1 MNQSLLYFL
10 RCGCIV
16 LALLLG
22 DGATRCITAADANG
36 KTKAQRT
43 DAFFADTNVPH
54 FIIEVKGTNLNSIR
68 RDPRKNVRATVRVG
82 DQVFEDVALH
92 LKGAA
97 GSFRNFD
104 DRPALTLN
112 LDKFVEKQNFRG
124 LDKFHLNNSVQDP
137 TYLCEA
143 VCGELFLAAGVPA
156 ARAAHA
162 RVTLNGRD
170 LGFYGLKEGFNKQFL
185 ARFFKNNKG
194 NLYDGGFIR
203 EITDDLERDSGEG
216 DVANREDLKALAA
229 AAKEEDDSDRLEE
242 MRKVLDVDRFLSFMA
257 LEVMTWHWDG
267 YCLKQNNYRV
277 YHNLDDG
284 KIVFM
289 PHGMDQMFWDVNG
302 ALIPQFEG
310 LVARALIHTPEGPGL
325 YRARVAALLTNVFT
339 AEKITNH
346 IARMQARI
354 QPALLALNKDAAQQ
368 QAGAARHLQNQIL
381 ARIARLQRVVNEPLP
396 EVLKPGV
403 RRVAR
408 RGAPLAANGPAPDVL
423 QFGADGYA
431 TLPDWREDSTQ
442 GGATL
447 DIVKLEGGAETLHIL
462 APRGRPSAASWRTRV
477 NLPPGRYV
485 LSARAKTTGVK
496 LLMNDNDRKGV
507 GAGIRISGTE
517 DVRKNNLLGD
527 TDWRNIEY
535 EFTVAAGQEEV
546 VLVAELRASSGE
558 VWFERDSL
566 KLRKK

>member
-1 MNQSLLYFL
+1 MNHSLLHFL
-10 RCGCIV
+10 RCGSVV

-22 DGATRCITAADANG
+22 DGATRLVTAADANG
-36 KTKAQRT
+36 KTKAQLT

-82 DQVFEDVALH
+82 DEVFEDVALH
-92 LKGAA
+92 CKGAA

-112 LDKFVEKQNFRG
+112 MDKFTEKQHFRG
-124 LDKFHLNNSVQDP
+124 LEKFHLNNSVQDP

-185 ARFFKNNKG
+185 ARFFKNTKG

-203 EITDDLERDSGEG
+203 EITDDLELDSGEG
-216 DVANREDLKALAA
+216 DVPKRADLKALAA
-229 AAKEEDDSDRLEE
+229 AAKEEDDSERLEAL
-242 MRKVLDVDRFLSFMA
+242 RKVLDVDRFVSLMA

-302 ALIPQFEG
+302 ALLPQFEG
-310 LVARALIHTPEGPGL
+310 LVARAFIHTPEGPDL
-325 YRARVAALLTNVFT
+325 YRDRVAALLTNVFT

-354 QPALLALNKDAAQQ
+354 QPALLAMNKDAARE
-368 QAGAARHLQNQIL
+368 QASAARQLQKQIL
-381 ARIARLQRVVNEPLP
+381 ARIARLERVVKEPVP

-408 RGAPLAANGPAPDVL
+408 RGAPMAVNAPAPDVL
-423 QFGADGYA
+423 KFGADGYA

-477 NLPPGRYV
+477 ILPPGRYV

-496 LLMNDNDRKGV
+496 LLMNDNDRKGI

-535 EFTVAAGQEEV
+535 EFTVVAGQEEV

-558 VWFERDSL
+558 AWFEKASL